1 MSDIDLQKVR
11 GAVLGA
17 FLGDSLALGPHWMYD
32 QAEIEAKFGR
42 ITELQAP
49 ATQYHPGKE
58 AGDFTHLGDQT
69 MLLLEALELEHGE
82 WKPARFQ
89 ARWQAFWSNPSVRSY
104 QDKATK
110 QTLAHLEAGR
120 EAEEAG
126 SSSEEFAG
134 GARGVVLAAILTARG
149 ASLDTVRTACREQ
162 CALTHRSDLA
172 ENAAEWVGEAVWLT
186 LKGGEALKSLDQA
199 SEHLKGQLREELQH
213 PGSQTAD
220 HLAAAKRIGLGCSL
234 PGAAVVTRLLLGK
247 FGEEAAPLLTENAMT
262 GGDSAARGLVL
273 GALAGAEGGA
283 DVWPAT
289 WLQSL
294 RRRNDIE
301 AAVTKMAS
309 L

>member
-1 MSDIDLQKVR
+1 MSQIDLQKIR
-11 GAVLGA
+11 GAILGA

-42 ITELQAP
+42 VTELQAP
-49 ATQYHPGKE
+49 GTTYHPGKE

-69 MLLLEALELEHGE
+69 MLLLEALELDHGD
-82 WKPARFQ
+82 WKPERFHS
-89 ARWQAFWSNPSVRSY
+89 RWQAFWSNPSVRSY
-104 QDKATK
+104 RDKATK
-110 QTLAHLEAGR
+110 QTLANLEEGR
-120 EAEEAG
+120 EPSEAG
-126 SSSEEFAG
+126 SGSEEFAG

-149 ASLDTVRTACREQ
+149 GSLEMVREAARTQ
-162 CALTHRSDLA
+162 CALTHRSEMA
-172 ENAAEWVGEAVWLT
+172 ESAAAWVAEAVWLT
-186 LKGGEALKSLDQA
+186 LKGGKAVESLDQA
-199 SEHLKGQLREELQH
+199 ADHLQEALREELQH

-247 FGEEAAPLLTENAMT
+247 FGEDPAQLLTENAMT

-273 GALAGAEGGA
+273 GALAGAEAGA
-283 DVWPAT
+283 DIWPAS

-301 AAVTKMAS
+301 AAVTKMAA
-309 L
+309 